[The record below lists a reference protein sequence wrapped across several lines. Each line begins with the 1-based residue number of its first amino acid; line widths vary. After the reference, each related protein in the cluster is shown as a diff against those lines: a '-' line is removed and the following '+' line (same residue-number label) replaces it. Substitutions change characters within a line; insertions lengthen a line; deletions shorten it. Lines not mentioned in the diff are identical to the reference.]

1 MEQPRLK
8 INNKEVGLRLIGDNL
23 YEPKNV
29 TILKEVLNN
38 KYKGP
43 KNQQFFKLRPPSKKK
58 PKTYHEIESFCFVS
72 TENIKEEAEQLE
84 GWTLEGETFIVLFHC
99 ISAIFG

>member
-8 INNKEVGLRLIGDNL
+8 INNKEVGLRHIGDGL
-23 YEPKNV
+23 YEPKNA

-43 KNQQFFKLRPPSKKK
+43 KNQQF
-58 PKTYHEIESFCFVS
+58 
-72 TENIKEEAEQLE
+72 
-84 GWTLEGETFIVLFHC
+84 
-99 ISAIFG
+99 